1 MPEGRNLSVLRRID
15 RNRGFSQYLAMPR
28 CFSLHLL
35 LLLLAA
41 TVFSGYS
48 QESPLLERGDIVFV
62 DARSRAIVRWRPGVG
77 LREFTTIPIT
87 GSGGTIS
94 VDSKGNIYAL
104 MNRGGFDPV
113 ALIHRLN
120 PATMQTEPLTSGT
133 MIQSS
138 GRMTVSSDDSHLIVA
153 GQDQN
158 SVWSLFKVDI
168 ATGAQSVLT
177 TNFHSRFMDMVP
189 AVEHPYM
196 VARAGG
202 GKIVVV
208 DNAYGHVVEFNEDGS
223 GRRLIKEMPYPFLP
237 MGLAVGNG
245 KIYVSG
251 MNLPTKIFAI
261 DPATGA
267 TNAVGDG
274 SVVQYVGD
282 IGFGLG
288 GLLVNE
294 PNKEV
299 LVRVDLQ
306 TGAEE
311 VVLEGYKSP
320 RGIWEFAPEVARPTL
335 GIARTDTG
343 FTISWDDP
351 DVAWVLQRSVKVGA
365 ESEWENFGTPEVG
378 PRSVEVSA
386 EGAAAYYRLVR

>member
-1 MPEGRNLSVLRRID
+1 M
-15 RNRGFSQYLAMPR
+15 
-28 CFSLHLL
+28 
-35 LLLLAA
+35 
-41 TVFSGYS
+41 
-48 QESPLLERGDIVFV
+48 
-62 DARSRAIVRWRPGVG
+62 
-77 LREFTTIPIT
+77 
-87 GSGGTIS
+87 
-94 VDSKGNIYAL
+94 
-104 MNRGGFDPV
+104 
-113 ALIHRLN
+113 ALIHQLN

-133 MIQSS
+133 IIQSA
-138 GRMTVSSDDSHLIVA
+138 GRMTVSSDESHLIVA

-158 SVWSLFKVDI
+158 SVWSLFKIDI

-177 TNFHSRFMDMVP
+177 TNFHSRFMDLVP
-189 AVEHPYM
+189 AIEHPDM
-196 VARAGG
+196 VAQAGN

-208 DNAYGHVVEFNEDGS
+208 DDAYGHVVEFNEDGS

-251 MNLPTKIFAI
+251 MNLPTKIFEI

-311 VVLEGYKSP
+311 IVLQGYRSP
-320 RGIWEFAPEVARPTL
+320 RGIWEFAPEVVRPRL
-335 GIARTDTG
+335 GIVRTDTG
-343 FTISWDDP
+343 YTISWDDP
-351 DVAWVLQRSVKVGA
+351 DVAWILQRSLKVGA

-378 PRSVEVSA
+378 PRSVEVSV